1 MQIRQVWYAA
11 TSHFLSALISFLALG
26 IMARLIDSQQLGI
39 YILTVSLATLFADL
53 IDFGSG
59 LKMIIE
65 SRNLTSVEN
74 RLALKQNLASKL
86 SLLFLLLPI
95 VIIYTAIT
103 RKYLVLFCGALVI
116 LYFIRN
122 NCLTHFRALDQ
133 IQSFRQVILLERIM
147 FLVILAFVPSSIET
161 FLSIQIITLVF
172 SIFYAQT
179 KGVNVLTVPSNP
191 QSVISNF
198 KSSFQ
203 LGLSSALSNVSIIF
217 PILIGTL
224 FGYRILAEYS
234 LLMKT
239 LLPIH
244 IMGNSI
250 GMFRVKYKSF
260 SFVKYSKQQT
270 IWGISFLLFGFF
282 ILGLVF
288 FLPNVILFCTDSR
301 YNFSHFQVGIAI
313 LIVLSQQMLTYM
325 TAGLQARH
333 RFNFIN
339 IMLLFFILSYA
350 ISLKVFSSLQ
360 TINTVL
366 FVEVC
371 LTVVLT
377 MAYIRYSRRW
387 SDAKPIPN

>member
-1 MQIRQVWYAA
+1 MQFRQVWYAA
-11 TSHFLSALISFLALG
+11 TSHFLSALISFLSLG

-39 YILTVSLATLFADL
+39 YILTVSLAMLFADL

-74 RLALKQNLASKL
+74 SFALKQNLASKL
-86 SLLFLLLPI
+86 SFLFLFLPI
-95 VIIYTAIT
+95 VMTYTAIT
-103 RKYLVLFCGALVI
+103 KNYLILFCGALVI

-122 NCLTHFRALDQ
+122 NCLTNFRVLDK

-147 FLVILAFVPSSIET
+147 FLVILAFVPSSIES
-161 FLSIQIITLVF
+161 FLSIQIFTLVL

-179 KGVNVLTVPSNP
+179 QGLTVLTKPSNP
-191 QSVISNF
+191 RSIISNF

-203 LGLSSALSNVSIIF
+203 LGIGSALSNVSIIF

-224 FGYRILAEYS
+224 FGFKILAEYS
-234 LLMKT
+234 LLMKM
-239 LLPIH
+239 LLPIQ
-244 IMGNSI
+244 IIGNSI
-250 GMFRVKYKSF
+250 GMFRVKYESF
-260 SFVKYSKQQT
+260 SFVKNSKRQT

-288 FLPNVILFCTDSR
+288 FLPKVILFFTDSR
-301 YNFSHFQVGIAI
+301 YNFSQLQVGIAI
-313 LIVLSQQMLTYM
+313 IIVLSQQMLTYM
-325 TAGLQARH
+325 TAGLQAWH

-339 IMLLFFILSYA
+339 IMLLVFILIYS
-350 ISLKVFSSLQ
+350 ICLKVFSSLQ
-360 TINTVL
+360 SINTVL
-366 FVEVC
+366 YVEVL